1 MKRRWLIAPPDSAL
15 QQQLADALHV
25 SPALAQ
31 VLINR
36 GHRTA
41 ESAARFLKPRLA
53 DLGDPFLLPDM
64 KAAVARVFAAI
75 ERREKIVIF
84 GDYDVDG
91 VTATAQ
97 LCQLL
102 RALGAEVGCYLP
114 NRMEEGYGL
123 SQGAVEACVA
133 AQQPKLL
140 IAVDCGTTAAAQI
153 EWLASQGVEVII
165 LDHHEIPE
173 GSKPPRCVALVN
185 PKCSPP
191 LRGGVDNNIP
201 ATESRATNPHH
212 HLASAGL
219 AFKFCHALLKEGRN
233 RNLPAAS
240 AVDLKQWLDLAAI
253 GTIADIVPL
262 VGENRLIAAAGLPQ
276 ITATRRV
283 GLRALLEVAQIQPPV
298 TPYHVGFGIGPRLN
312 AAGRLQDAEKALEL
326 LLSDDRT
333 KSLEL
338 ARWLDGNNRERQAIE
353 KQIAEEATKRTA
365 QEFHAHHDFVIVQ
378 ADAAWHIGVV
388 GIVASRVLRTFYRPT
403 IIIGGAPAEATGDG
417 WRGSGRSI
425 EGYDITAGLAHC
437 RKLLLRFGG
446 HEMAAGLSVM
456 PENVPKL
463 REALNEHAR
472 QTIPAEALVPAWR
485 LDAELSFGELS
496 EELVEELSQIEPTG
510 QENPKPLFCARGVRI
525 RNEPRVVGK
534 TGEHLKLWLT
544 DGRNSFDAIGFGMGK
559 REFKAG
565 DAVDIVFAPE
575 INEYEGRRSVQLKLQ
590 DVQGSET

>member
-1 MKRRWLIAPPDSAL
+1 MKRRWLIAPTDPAL
-15 QQQLADALHV
+15 QKQLADALHV

-36 GHRTA
+36 GHRTP

-53 DLGDPFLLPDM
+53 DLSDPFLLPDV
-64 KAAVARVFAAI
+64 KPAVARVFAGI

-140 IAVDCGTTAAAQI
+140 IAVDCGTTAAAQV
-153 EWLASQGVEVII
+153 EWLAAQGVDTIV
-165 LDHHEIPE
+165 LDHHEMPE
-173 GSKPPRCVALVN
+173 GSTLPRCVALVN
-185 PKCSPP
+185 PKREAGEAPW
-191 LRGGVDNNIP
+191 R
-201 ATESRATNPHH
+201 

-219 AFKFCHALLKEGRN
+219 AFKFGHALLKEGRN
-233 RNLPAAS
+233 RNLPAAA

-276 ITATRRV
+276 IGATRRV
-283 GLRALLEVAQIQPPV
+283 GLRALMEVAQIRPPI

-312 AAGRLQDAEKALEL
+312 AAGRLQDAEKALDL
-326 LLSDDRT
+326 LLNDDRA
-333 KSLEL
+333 SALEV
-338 ARWLDGNNRERQAIE
+338 ARWLDTNNRERQSIE

-365 QEFHAHHDFVIVQ
+365 QDFHAHRDYVIVQ

-403 IIIGGAPAEATGDG
+403 IIIGGAPPEATGDG

-437 RKLLLRFGG
+437 RELLLRFGG
-446 HEMAAGLSVM
+446 HEMAAGLSVK
-456 PENVPKL
+456 PENVVKL

-472 QTIPAEALVPAWR
+472 QTIPAEALEPAWR
-485 LDAELSFGELS
+485 LDAELSFGELN
-496 EELVEELSQIEPTG
+496 EELVVELSQIEPTG

-534 TGEHLKLWLT
+534 TGDHLKLWLT
-544 DGRNSFDAIGFGMGK
+544 DGKNSFDAIGFGMGK
-559 REFKAG
+559 RELKAG

-575 INEYEGRRSVQLKLQ
+575 INEYEGRRSIQLKLQ
-590 DVQGSET
+590 DVQPSGEREA

>member
-1 MKRRWLIAPPDSAL
+1 MKRRWVTAPVEPAL
-15 QQQLADALHV
+15 QQQLADALHC

-36 GHRTA
+36 GHRA
-41 ESAARFLKPRLA
+41 PESAAKFLKPRLA
-53 DLGDPFLLPDM
+53 DLSDPFLLPDM
-64 KAAVARVFAAI
+64 KAAVERVFAAI

-140 IAVDCGTTAAAQI
+140 VAVDCGTTAATQI
-153 EWLASQGVEVII
+153 EWLASRGVEAIV
-165 LDHHEIPE
+165 LDHHEMPE

-185 PKCSPP
+185 PKREGSETPW
-191 LRGGVDNNIP
+191 
-201 ATESRATNPHH
+201 HY
-212 HLASAGL
+212 LASAGL
-219 AFKFCHALLKEGRN
+219 AFKFGHALLKEGRN
-233 RNLPAAS
+233 RNLPAAD

-262 VGENRLIAAAGLPQ
+262 IGENRLIAAAGLPQ
-276 ITATRRV
+276 IAATRRV
-283 GLRALLEVAQIQPPV
+283 GLRALLDVAQIRPPV

-326 LLSDDRT
+326 LLSDDRA

-365 QEFHAHHDFVIVQ
+365 QDFHAHRDYVIVQ
-378 ADAAWHIGVV
+378 ADPAWHIGVV

-403 IIIGGAPAEATGDG
+403 IIIGGAPPEATGDG

-437 RKLLLRFGG
+437 RELLLRFGG
-446 HEMAAGLSVM
+446 HEMAAGLSVA
-456 PENVPKL
+456 PENIAKF
-463 REALNEHAR
+463 RDALNEHAR
-472 QTIPAEALVPAWR
+472 QTIPPEALVPAWR
-485 LDAELSFGELS
+485 LDAELLFADLS
-496 EELVEELSQIEPTG
+496 EELVEELSRIEPTG

-590 DVQGSET
+590 DVQAAEETA

>member
-15 QQQLADALHV
+15 QQQLADALHI
-25 SPALAQ
+25 STALAQ

-36 GHRTA
+36 GHRTPEA
-41 ESAARFLKPRLA
+41 AARFLKPRLA

-64 KAAVARVFAAI
+64 KPAIVRVFAAI

-123 SQGAVEACVA
+123 SQGAMEACVA
-133 AQQPKLL
+133 AHQPKLL

-153 EWLASQGVEVII
+153 EWLASQGVEAIV
-165 LDHHEIPE
+165 LDHHEMPE
-173 GSKPPRCVALVN
+173 GSKLPRCVALVN
-185 PKCSPP
+185 PKREANETPW
-191 LRGGVDNNIP
+191 
-201 ATESRATNPHH
+201 H

-219 AFKFCHALLKEGRN
+219 AFKFCHALLKEGRSQ
-233 RNLPAAS
+233 NLPAAA

-276 ITATRRV
+276 IATTRRV
-283 GLRALLEVAQIQPPV
+283 GLRALLDVAQIRPPV

-326 LLSDDRT
+326 LLSDDRA

-338 ARWLDGNNRERQAIE
+338 ARWLDGNNRERQAVE

-365 QEFHAHHDFVIVQ
+365 QDFHAHSDYVIVQ
-378 ADAAWHIGVV
+378 ADPAWHIGVV

-403 IIIGGAPAEATGDG
+403 IIIGGAPPEATGGG

-437 RKLLLRFGG
+437 RELLLRFGG
-446 HEMAAGLSVM
+446 HEMAAGLSVT
-456 PENVPKL
+456 PENVAKL

-472 QTIPAEALVPAWR
+472 QTISAEALVPAWR
-485 LDAELSFGELS
+485 LDAELSLGELN
-496 EELVEELSQIEPTG
+496 EELVEELSKIEPTG

-544 DGRNSFDAIGFGMGK
+544 DGGNSFDAIGFGMGK

-590 DVQGSET
+590 DVQIAEGNA